1 MGLMDFDL
9 KEVGGVF
16 TSIREAITG
25 EKIQDPA
32 EILKQVSQLETEF
45 LKARSDIIVAEAKS
59 EHWLTSTWRPITM
72 LTFVF
77 IIANNYIIAPY
88 VGAILSFTMPTLELT
103 QEMWELIKIGL
114 GGYVLS
120 RGAEKVAKEWK
131 SGGK

>member
-1 MGLMDFDL
+1 MLANFEL
-9 KEVGGVF
+9 KDVGGIF

-25 EKIQDPA
+25 EKIEDKAQ
-32 EILKQVSQLETEF
+32 ILELVSTLEVNF
-45 LKARSDIIVAEAKS
+45 LKARSEIITAEAKS

-88 VGAILSFTMPTLELT
+88 VSALFSFDMPTLELT

-114 GGYVLS
+114 GGYVVS

-131 SGGK
+131 K